1 MTSLDDA
8 AATLRVVIPGFL
20 ALRVIYWRG
29 LRTQRTDLELIL
41 WSLVASVPLYAAA
54 LWVRPADDLAT
65 FGLAALFAV
74 AAGWV
79 LAENWRALIRR
90 RPEYREYVVATAW
103 DAVIG
108 RPEGGWF
115 QVRTTDQTVYHG
127 WAQVVADSAQTDSL
141 DLYLWDPSYVDAEGQ
156 RQRLTGAEGVLVP
169 RSSIVSVVRFAADAE
184 PADAALE
191 SPSSGKNR

>member
-54 LWVRPADDLAT
+54 LWLRPEDDLGTLGIAV
-65 FGLAALFAV
+65 AFAV
-74 AAGWV
+74 AVG
-79 LAENWRALIRR
+79 LIIAEAWRALVRR
-90 RPEYREYVVATAW
+90 RPEYRAYMVATAW

-115 QVRTTDQTVYHG
+115 QVRTSDGTTYHG

-141 DLYLWDPSYVDAEGQ
+141 DLYLWEPSYVDANGD
-156 RQRLTGAEGVLVP
+156 RIRLAGAEGVLLL
-169 RSSIVSVVRFAADAE
+169 RSSIVSVVRFSPEAE
-184 PADAALE
+184 PAEAA
-191 SPSSGKNR
+191 G